1 MRAYALSDDHFKQPS
16 QFARRSINSDKTI
29 SDDDDDEDEYE
40 MRSDD
45 DGDGGNVSMN
55 RN

>member
-16 QFARRSINSDKTI
+16 QFARKSINSDKTI
-29 SDDDDDEDEYE
+29 SDDDDEDEYE